1 MLIPLRWPLG
11 AALFALGVAP
21 AAGVATQVPA
31 IRDNSF
37 LVEEAYNQDAGVV
50 QHAALLH
57 HAGGSAGWQVVFA
70 QEWPL
75 GSQRHQLSF
84 SMPFT
89 GGASA
94 SGLGDLG
101 LHYRYQLLGGGEEPL
116 AFAPRLSMLAPTGS
130 PEDGTGA
137 GSVGLQ
143 VGLPASL
150 ALGSRFAGHV
160 NAAFTLTPASE
171 SPAGSRATAFD
182 LGAGASVVWLAAP
195 WVNVLVEGIWARTE
209 EVVGAGVT
217 AGRDEAFLN
226 PGLRFA
232 WNLPGG
238 QQLVPGIAWTFGV
251 GPSAGAESLLLVYLS
266 FEHSFRRRLT
276 GAEAAAQLALHPS
289 RQAR

>member
-1 MLIPLRWPLG
+1 MLISFRWPVG
-11 AALFALGVAP
+11 AALLALGAAP
-21 AAGVATQVPA
+21 AAGLAAQVQA

-57 HAGGSAGWQVVFA
+57 HAGGSAGWQVVLA

-84 SMPFT
+84 SMPFS
-89 GGASA
+89 GGAGA
-94 SGLGDLG
+94 SGPGDLG
-101 LHYRYQLLGGGEEPL
+101 VHYRYQLRGGGAERL
-116 AFAPRLSMLAPTGS
+116 AIAPRLSLLAPTGS

-150 ALGSRFAGHV
+150 VLGSRLAGHV
-160 NAAFTLTPASE
+160 NAAVTLTPASE
-171 SPAGSRATAFD
+171 SPAGSRATALD
-182 LGAGASVVWLAAP
+182 LGAGASLVWLVAP
-195 WVNVLVEGIWARTE
+195 WVNLLVEGIWARTE

-238 QQLVPGIAWTFGV
+238 QQLVPGIAWTIGV
-251 GPSAGAESLLLVYLS
+251 GPSAGAESRLLVYLS